1 VGRGAHAWSSS
12 RCTGGLVLG
21 LLLVAVL
28 GVVLVLVLRQP
39 AGEPPDQRSAIAQVA
54 GPPAEVAEPSADVA
68 APSAHVAV
76 VAEPSADVADPGG
89 QAVAPSPYAG
99 VGTWLSRYRITREF
113 GGAAPLVT
121 PAAVEAMADAGV
133 QTLYLQPAAD
143 DPRYPGL
150 LSTDIL
156 GEFLV
161 QAHARDLHVVAWY
174 LPRFG
179 NIAGDLSRLQEMAA
193 FRAEGQGFDA
203 IAVDIEFTDA
213 VELAARNAALIELSR
228 RLRAAL
234 PDVELGAIV
243 LPPVVTDVL
252 NTEYWPD
259 FPWQGL
265 SDLYDV
271 WLPMAYWSNRS
282 EEGFT
287 DPSWYVSENIVRVR
301 EHLRDPCAVVS
312 VVGGYDLQ
320 ETAEDYAAMVRAA
333 GEQQAI
339 GVSIWDWPTTPATA
353 WTPLQGYDVA
363 GC

>member
-1 VGRGAHAWSSS
+1 V
-12 RCTGGLVLG
+12 
-21 LLLVAVL
+21 
-28 GVVLVLVLRQP
+28 QP
-39 AGEPPDQRSAIAQVA
+39 
-54 GPPAEVAEPSADVA
+54 VA
-68 APSAHVAV
+68 AR
-76 VAEPSADVADPGG
+76 
-89 QAVAPSPYAG
+89 SPYAG

-113 GGAAPLVT
+113 GGAAPPVT
-121 PAAVEAMADAGV
+121 PADVDAMADAGV
-133 QTLYLQPAAD
+133 RTVYLQPAAD

-161 QAHARDLHVVAWY
+161 QAHARDMQVVAWY

-179 NIAGDLSRLQEMAA
+179 DIAGDLRRLQAIAA

-213 VELAARNAALIELSR
+213 VALEPRNAALVELSR
-228 RLRAAL
+228 QLRAAL

-252 NTEYWPD
+252 NTAYWPD
-259 FPWQGL
+259 FPWAGL
-265 SDLYDV
+265 RDLYDV

-287 DPSWYVSENIVRVR
+287 DPYRYVGDNIARVR
-301 EHLRDPCAVVS
+301 EHLGDPCAVVS
-312 VVGGYDLQ
+312 VIGGYDVQ
-320 ETAEDYAAMVRAA
+320 ETADDYAAMARAA
-333 GEQQAI
+333 TVQDAI
-339 GVSIWDWPTTPATA
+339 GVSIWDWPTTPPTA
-353 WTPLQGYDVA
+353 WPALQGYDDT

>member
-1 VGRGAHAWSSS
+1 MGAHSRSGQRVGRRLPGYRVS
-12 RCTGGLVLG
+12 G
-21 LLLVAVL
+21 LLLGFLLFAVL
-28 GVVLVLVLRQP
+28 GVVVRADH
-39 AGEPPDQRSAIAQVA
+39 AGEPTGELPAAATAVSSAPTTEAQ
-54 GPPAEVAEPSADVA
+54 PVAED
-68 APSAHVAV
+68 
-76 VAEPSADVADPGG
+76 
-89 QAVAPSPYAG
+89 SPYAG
-99 VGTWLSRYRITREF
+99 VGTWLSRYRFTREF
-113 GGAAPLVT
+113 GGGAPPVT
-121 PAAVEAMADAGV
+121 PAAVDAMADAGIR
-133 QTLYLQPAAD
+133 TIYLQPAAD

-161 QAHARDLHVVAWY
+161 RAHERDMQVVAWY

-179 NIAGDLSRLQEMAA
+179 NIDGDLRRLLEIAA

-213 VELAARNAALIELSR
+213 VELAPRNQRLVDLSQ

-259 FPWQGL
+259 FPWRGL
-265 SDLYDV
+265 RDLYDV

-287 DPSWYVSENIVRVR
+287 DPHWYVSENIARVR

-320 ETAEDYAAMVRAA
+320 ETADDYAAMVRAA
-333 GEQQAI
+333 TEQQAI